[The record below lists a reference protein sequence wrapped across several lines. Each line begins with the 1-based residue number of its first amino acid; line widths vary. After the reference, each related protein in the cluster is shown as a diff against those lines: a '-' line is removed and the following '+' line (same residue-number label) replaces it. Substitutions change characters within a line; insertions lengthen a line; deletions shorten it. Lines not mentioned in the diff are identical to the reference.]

1 MTVGWGIIDPD
12 YLIRRYIK
20 GAEGF
25 NESRSIIRYVI
36 ELLRGAFHIFHSS
49 KHLLQYAK

>member
-1 MTVGWGIIDPD
+1 MTVGWRIIDPD

-25 NESRSIIRYVI
+25 NEPHPTKGYQRHFTPPMRPL
-36 ELLRGAFHIFHSS
+36 ER
-49 KHLLQYAK
+49 